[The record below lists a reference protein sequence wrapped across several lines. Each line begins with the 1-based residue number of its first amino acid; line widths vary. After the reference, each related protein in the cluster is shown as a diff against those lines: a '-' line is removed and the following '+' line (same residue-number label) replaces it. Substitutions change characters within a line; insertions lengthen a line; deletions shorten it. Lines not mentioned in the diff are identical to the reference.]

1 MHNYLLRFVFILL
14 ILSCVTTSVESQ
26 TAGKERYTEDAI
38 QLQDLYIKA
47 NQKKLLGKYD
57 EAAEILGKL
66 IEKDP
71 LNASAYHDLARVHLA
86 LKEYDDAIKAGKK
99 AIQYA
104 PGNIWYI
111 LTLSEIY
118 GYNEDPSNQAAT
130 LQKAISIESDE
141 GLYSKLA
148 DSWLTA
154 KQPQKALEVY
164 KAAIEKFGMSE
175 YWVDEAITTYL
186 NINDAKNAEKLI
198 NNYIKVDPTDA
209 NRRLKLGEFF
219 MFTNHPD
226 KAKKEFDKVLELDR
240 NNEGAAFNLAMIES
254 QKSTSQSPAGIT
266 QVIEDDRLD
275 VDYKIKKLIPIIDA
289 YSQETRR
296 DEAVTQRLNDMA
308 ASLVLQYPD
317 QAKVYALQGDLYF
330 IATDWAQAIG
340 SYQTAL
346 SKEKGVY
353 DIWHQLMLCY
363 VYSSS
368 YDLLGELAS
377 EAMDYYPNQSGPYYF
392 YGLSRLESGDLDEA
406 QEYVEEAQFIST
418 DQDPNAER
426 IMLLSVRIDYQS
438 GDIEGAIEQL
448 RSYTD
453 SSTASHQSLELLGDL
468 LKEKGEKAKADKYWK
483 MAIERGGDKERI
495 TQKIQAI

>member
-26 TAGKERYTEDAI
+26 TAAKERYTEDAI
-38 QLQDLYIKA
+38 LLQDLYIKA

-57 EAAEILGKL
+57 EAAEILGEL
-66 IEKDP
+66 IEKEP
-71 LNASAYHDLARVHLA
+71 LNASVYHDLARVHLA

-99 AIQYA
+99 AIQYE

-118 GYNEDPSNQAAT
+118 GYNEDPSNQSIT
-130 LQKAISIESDE
+130 LQKAIAIEPDE
-141 GLYSKLA
+141 GLYGRLA
-148 DSWLTA
+148 ESWLKA

-164 KAAIEKFGMSE
+164 QEAMDKFGMSE

-186 NINDAKNAEKLI
+186 NINDAKTAEKLI
-198 NNYIKVDPTDA
+198 DNYIKADPTDA

-226 KAKKEFDKVLELDR
+226 KAKKEFNKVLELDR

-254 QKSTSQSPAGIT
+254 QKSTAQSPAGIV

-275 VDYKIKKLIPIIDA
+275 VDYKIKQLIPIIDA
-289 YSQETRR
+289 YAQEASR
-296 DEAVTQRLNDMA
+296 DMAVAQQLENMA
-308 ASLVLQYPD
+308 ASLVVQYPD

-330 IATDWAQAIG
+330 IVSDWTRAIQ

-346 SKEKGVY
+346 NKEKGVY
-353 DIWHQLMLCY
+353 DIWHQLMLSY
-363 VYSSS
+363 VYNHNH
-368 YDLLGELAS
+368 DQLGELAS

-392 YGLSRLESGDLDEA
+392 YGLSRLESGDLEEA

-426 IMLLSVRIDYQS
+426 ITLLSVRIDYES
-438 GDIEGAIEQL
+438 GDLEGAIEQL
-448 RSYTD
+448 KSYTD
-453 SSTASHQSLELLGDL
+453 SSSASYQSLELLGDL
-468 LKEKGEKAKADKYWK
+468 MKEKGEKTKADKYWK